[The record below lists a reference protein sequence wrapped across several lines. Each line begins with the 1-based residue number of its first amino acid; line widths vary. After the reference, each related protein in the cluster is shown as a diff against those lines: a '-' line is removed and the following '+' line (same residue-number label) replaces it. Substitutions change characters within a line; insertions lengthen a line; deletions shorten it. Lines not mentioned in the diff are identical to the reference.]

1 MSVRHKGLF
10 LITCTSLISLLI
22 GCAGGTADSGGGNP
36 AVGVGV
42 VNLTSSKLGNSGGFV
57 DVNGDG
63 AEDRVVGAPAAS
75 GPPKTGAIVVYHG
88 TGSGF
93 SSSYSTFIRGENE
106 GDSFGYSFANVGDV
120 DGDGKADFAVGAIN
134 AESLSGAVYIYK
146 GGSNGQTL
154 IKKLSGEGPR
164 DKFGFSIA
172 SADLNNDGKKDI
184 IIGALFNTND
194 PALFQQG
201 AVYVNFGPDFS
212 TKAAL
217 YASTTNKGLG
227 WMVAAGDVNND
238 NVPDLLI
245 SAGGKVLVYYGGSSF
260 NPKINSPDLTITSS
274 ASGFGKTIAVTGDI
288 NGDGFKDIA
297 IGAPN
302 ASINSNRD
310 TGSVYIVK
318 GGTGTRTVNVDSS
331 PSDLIVRI
339 GGTNLFDRFGSSIA
353 VVDADGDNLI
363 DIAIGAPLA
372 DVDSNLMAGK
382 VYLFKGKD
390 IGTTTTLSNAT
401 VFKGNARY
409 QGYGTFLAAAP
420 NKKLLVGAP
429 SSKKYSGEFSI
440 VDLTTGETVPDG
452 GAGGT
457 PGGGDDH
464 QH

>member
-1 MSVRHKGLF
+1 MAGRHKGLF
-10 LITCTSLISLLI
+10 LITCTSLISLLM
-22 GCAGGTADSGGGNP
+22 GCAGGTADSEGGNP

-42 VNLTSSKLGNSGGFV
+42 VNLTSGKLGNSGAFV

-63 AEDRVVGAPAAS
+63 TEDRVVGAPTAGGHS
-75 GPPKTGAIVVYHG
+75 KTGAIVVYHG

-93 SSSYSTFIRGENE
+93 SSFYSTFIKGDSE

-120 DGDGKADFAVGAIN
+120 DGDGKADFAVGAIS
-134 AESLSGAVYIYK
+134 ADSLSGAVYIYK

-172 SADLNNDGKKDI
+172 SADLNNDGKIDI
-184 IIGALFNTND
+184 VISALFNTND

-201 AVYVNFGPDFS
+201 AVYVYFGPDFN
-212 TKAAL
+212 TKVAL
-217 YASTTNKGLG
+217 YASSINKGLG
-227 WMVAAGDVNND
+227 WMTAVGDVNND

-245 SAGGKVLVYYGGSSF
+245 SAVGKVLVYYGGSSF
-260 NPKINSPDLTITSS
+260 NPKINSPDLTITGS
-274 ASGFGKTIAVTGDI
+274 ASGFGKTIAVIGDV
-288 NGDGFKDIA
+288 NKDGFNDIA

-302 ASINSNRD
+302 ATINNHRD

-318 GGTGTRTVNVDSS
+318 GGTGTRTINVDSS

-339 GGTNLFDRFGSSIA
+339 DGTNLFDRFGSSIA
-353 VVDADGDNLI
+353 SVDADGDNLI
-363 DIAIGAPLA
+363 DLAIGAPLA
-372 DVDSNLMAGK
+372 DVDSYLMAGK

-390 IGTTTTLSNAT
+390 IGTTATLSNAT
-401 VFKGNARY
+401 VFKGNAKY

-429 SSKKYSGEFSI
+429 SSKKYSGEFFM

-452 GAGGT
+452 GGGT
-457 PGGGDDH
+457 PGGGGDH